1 MVTPILAPHP
11 EGVRPELTDRLAEP
25 PGHLPGKPVM
35 EAELDAM
42 NERLEALQAAL
53 GAEQRRA
60 LLVVLQGRDGCG
72 KDGTTRRVFRRLNPA
87 LVTVTNFRQ
96 PTTLEISHDYLWRVH
111 HAIPARGM
119 IGIFNRS
126 HNEDVLVVRVHSPV
140 PEAIWRKRYDHM
152 KAFEETLADEGVTI
166 LKFFLHISKD
176 EQRRRLEER
185 LDDPAKNWKFSVGD
199 LGERALWDNYTEA
212 YEEMLERTSSSR
224 NPWFIVPADKNRSR
238 DFLVSQVIVHTLEDM
253 NPRYPPADPEVL
265 ALRGTIV

>member
-1 MVTPILAPHP
+1 
-11 EGVRPELTDRLAEP
+11 
-25 PGHLPGKPVM
+25 
-35 EAELDAM
+35 
-42 NERLEALQAAL
+42 LEKLQAAL

-60 LLVVLQGRDGCG
+60 LLVVLQGRDACG
-72 KDGTTRRVFRRLNPA
+72 KDGTARRVFRRLNPA
-87 LVTVTNFRQ
+87 LVTVTNFKK

-111 HAIPARGM
+111 QAIPARGM

-126 HNEDVLVVRVHSPV
+126 HYEDVLVVRVHSLV
-140 PEAIWRKRYDHM
+140 PEVIWRKRYDHM
-152 KAFEETLADEGVTI
+152 KAFEEMLADEGVTI

-199 LGERALWDNYTEA
+199 LGERMQWDNYTEA

-224 NPWFIVPADKNRSR
+224 NPWFIVPADKNRPR
-238 DFLVSQVIVHTLEDM
+238 DFLVSQVILHTLENM